1 MMDQPSIY
9 AGRLSNKESAG
20 KIIAINYFHS
30 LVEQTNVTLAKA
42 YLQHSAV
49 HLDVILAFCL
59 GFSCLLFLHHKAGDS
74 AANSS

>member
-30 LVEQTNVTLAKA
+30 LVEQKNVSLAKA
-42 YLQHSAV
+42 
-49 HLDVILAFCL
+49 
-59 GFSCLLFLHHKAGDS
+59 
-74 AANSS
+74 